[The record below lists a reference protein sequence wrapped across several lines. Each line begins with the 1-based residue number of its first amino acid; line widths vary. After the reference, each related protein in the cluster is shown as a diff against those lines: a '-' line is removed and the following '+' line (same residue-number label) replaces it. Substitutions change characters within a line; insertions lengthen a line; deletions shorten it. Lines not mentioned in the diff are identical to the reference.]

1 MTDCVSRE
9 DILDVRE
16 EIRDDAIEQFE
27 IVHQELW
34 YIDVT
39 DCSKSYQLLQQS
51 NDHVWPSNATRGC
64 VSPVNKSGN
73 GTISKVMAQLE
84 KIAKLITAIK

>member
-51 NDHVWPSNATRGC
+51 HDMSHVAIQCHQRVRIT
-64 VSPVNKSGN
+64 
-73 GTISKVMAQLE
+73 SK
-84 KIAKLITAIK
+84 